1 MRKSRFT
8 EKKFRQLLQKSLQRG
23 REGGLK
29 NPLPL
34 GYLLKR
40 VHLFSIACEHMTLL
54 NATLRANEDFSSAA
68 FLAVKKIKNDCDVE
82 MENFNETIDYENPE
96 NNKIQIS

>member
-1 MRKSRFT
+1 MKKSRFT

-23 REGGLK
+23 SEGGLK

-40 VHLFSIACEHMTLL
+40 VHLFSIACEHMTLI
-54 NATLRANEDFSSAA
+54 NSALRSNEDFGSAA
-68 FLAVKKIKNDCDVE
+68 FLAIKKIKNDCDTE
-82 MENFNETIDYENPE
+82 MERFNETIDYENPE
-96 NNKIQIS
+96 NNQI